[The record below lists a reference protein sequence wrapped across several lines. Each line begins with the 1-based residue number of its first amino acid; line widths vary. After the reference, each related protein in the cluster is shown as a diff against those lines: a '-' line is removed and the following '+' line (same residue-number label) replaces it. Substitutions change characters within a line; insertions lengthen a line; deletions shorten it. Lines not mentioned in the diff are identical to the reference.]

1 MASRI
6 PPPRVVDGR
15 SMKVTKLDELM
26 FPSTGTTKGEILAYL
41 VEVARWFVP
50 HTAGRPA
57 TRKRW
62 VEGVG
67 TAEAP
72 HEGFFHKNL
81 DPRSTPEWVRR
92 RTIEHRGDDATY
104 PLVDDA
110 ATLCWLGQLAALEIH
125 VPQWRFDDGG
135 ERLNPDRLVLDLDPG
150 EGAGMP
156 ECVALA
162 LLIREVLDG
171 VGLVSV
177 PVTSGSKGIHLYAGL
192 DGSLGSA
199 AASALAR
206 ELARSLEA
214 DHPDLVV
221 SDMKK
226 AIRTGKVLLDWSQ
239 NNGNKTT
246 IAPYSL
252 RGRLRPT
259 VAVPRTWDELRPDL
273 HQLELSEVPGR
284 LASLGDPLAVLLP
297 QAAARPATTSAAVA
311 LPVPDTLEPM
321 LATLGS
327 ETDVRGPGWHY
338 EVKWDGYRALASVGG
353 GAVAWRSR
361 RGIDL
366 GGTYPELD
374 EVVTLLGD
382 HEAVLDGEIV
392 ALDASGRSRFELL
405 QNHASGAAP
414 AHFMVFDLLR
424 LDGRSLLRIPYVER
438 RAALEDL
445 LAADGRHVHVP
456 ATFGTDRELALDA
469 SRRFDLEGVVA
480 KRADSVYQPGRRA
493 RTWIKVKNQRTQ
505 EVVVVGWRPGE
516 GGRGGTLGS
525 LLLAVPDGGR
535 LTYVGRAG
543 SGFTD
548 QGLVEARTRL
558 DALARDTPPLEGVP
572 RLDARDARW
581 VEPSLVGE
589 VSFAEWTASGR
600 LRQPVWRGWRP
611 DKSPDE
617 VVAETRISRPHR

>member
-1 MASRI
+1 MASRN
-6 PPPRVVDGR
+6 PPPLVVEGRTIRVTNLD
-15 SMKVTKLDELM
+15 KVMYPT
-26 FPSTGTTKGEILAYL
+26 TGTTKGEVIDYYRA
-41 VEVARWFVP
+41 VAPWFVP
-50 HTAGRPA
+50 HAAGRPA

-67 TAEAP
+67 TADAP
-72 HEGFFHKNL
+72 RDGFFHKNL

-92 RTIEHRGDDATY
+92 RTIEHKGDDATY

-110 ATLCWLGQLAALEIH
+110 ATLCWLGQLAALELH
-125 VPQWRFDDGG
+125 VPQWRFSDAGV
-135 ERLNPDRLVLDLDPG
+135 RQHPDRLVLDLDPG

-156 ECVALA
+156 ECVELA
-162 LLIREVLDG
+162 LLIREVLDD

-192 DGSLGSA
+192 DGSLTSA

-214 DHPDLVV
+214 AHPNLVV

-259 VAVPRTWDELRPDL
+259 VAVPRAWDELRPDL
-273 HQLELSEVPGR
+273 PQLEFPEVLER
-284 LASLGDPLAVLLP
+284 LATLGDPLAVLLP
-297 QAAARPATTSAAVA
+297 TEAAASEVA
-311 LPVPDTLEPM
+311 LPVPETLEPM

-327 ETDVRGPGWHY
+327 EADVSGPGWHY
-338 EVKWDGYRALASVGG
+338 EVKWDGYRALASVSG

-361 RGIDL
+361 NGVDL
-366 GGTYPELD
+366 AGTYPELD
-374 EVVTLLGD
+374 EVAALLGD

-392 ALDASGRSRFELL
+392 ALDAAGRSRFELL
-405 QNHASGAAP
+405 QNHGRGAAP
-414 AHFMVFDLLR
+414 AHYMVFDLLR
-424 LDGRSLLRIPYVER
+424 LDGRSLLRTPYVER
-438 RAALEDL
+438 RAALKEL
-445 LAADGRHVHVP
+445 LPGDGRYVHVP
-456 ATFGTDRELALDA
+456 ETFGSDRELALEA
-469 SRRFDLEGVVA
+469 SHTFDLEGVVA

-525 LLLAVPDGGR
+525 LLLAVPDAEGR
-535 LTYVGRAG
+535 LTYAGRAG

-548 QGLVEARTRL
+548 RALREARGRL
-558 DALARDTPPLEGVP
+558 DALARDTPPIDGVP
-572 RLDARDARW
+572 RPDARDARW
-581 VEPSLVGE
+581 VEPTLVGE
-589 VSFAEWTASGR
+589 VTFAEWTGSGR
-600 LRQPVWRGWRP
+600 LRHPVWRGWRP
-611 DKSPDE
+611 DKEPAD
-617 VVAETRISRPHR
+617 VVVERGRDSR